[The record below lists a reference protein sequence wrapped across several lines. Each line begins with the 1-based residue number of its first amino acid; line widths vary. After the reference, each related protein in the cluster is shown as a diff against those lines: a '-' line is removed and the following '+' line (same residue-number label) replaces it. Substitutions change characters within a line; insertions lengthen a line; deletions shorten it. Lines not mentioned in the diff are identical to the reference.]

1 MPEGR
6 RSRRAK
12 AKPVNYGREQEF
24 SDGDVFED
32 SDDEPTPK
40 RGRPKGSR
48 KSTSAAAP
56 DPMMSVHDDLEEGG
70 VYRPSKPIYNEKGYD
85 TNLAPIRERFPFLP
99 EFEPD
104 GSPRIDMIV
113 GRRPVDEKEATDAD
127 ATSENENENQDP
139 TSDDDEESDSA
150 GVRKGR
156 RGGGKRKA
164 DKKSSSPS
172 KKEDEAG
179 PVEYEYLV
187 KYKGRSYLHLEWKTG
202 ADLESM
208 NKSAKTLYRRY
219 LKKLTV
225 THDEELEDPNFD
237 PSYAV
242 VQKICAKE
250 EQEITMELSDKDL
263 LEWEKEREKEIAEE
277 DSDDDEPEVEGAQNG
292 KKTQEGPDVV
302 KENGQQPE
310 ASTDEKKG
318 NSPHHLTVHL
328 FYVTAANFV
337 FVETLKRRRR
347 TWKTG
352 KMKISTSVY

>member
-1 MPEGR
+1 
-6 RSRRAK
+6 
-12 AKPVNYGREQEF
+12 
-24 SDGDVFED
+24 
-32 SDDEPTPK
+32 
-40 RGRPKGSR
+40 
-48 KSTSAAAP
+48 
-56 DPMMSVHDDLEEGG
+56 MMGGHDDLDEGG
-70 VYRPSKPIYNEKGYD
+70 VYRPSKPIYSEKGYD

-113 GRRPVDEKEATDAD
+113 GRRPVDEKEATDGD
-127 ATSENENENQDP
+127 ATSDNENQDP

-150 GVRKGR
+150 GGRKGR
-156 RGGGKRKA
+156 RRGGKEKD

-219 LKKLTV
+219 LKKLSV

-242 VQKICAKE
+242 PQKICAKE
-250 EQEITMELSDKDL
+250 EQEMTMELSDKEL
-263 LEWEKEREKEIAEE
+263 LEWEKEREKELAEE
-277 DSDDDEPEVEGAQNG
+277 DSDDDEPGVEGAQNG
-292 KKTQEGPDVV
+292 EKPQEGPDVV

-310 ASTDEKKG
+310 GSTDEKKG
-318 NSPHHLTVHL
+318 NSPHRLTLHL
-328 FYVTAANFV
+328 FSVTAANFA
-337 FVETLKRRRR
+337 FVETQKRRR

-352 KMKISTSVY
+352 KMKISTSLC